1 MVKAPNEGP
10 MANKLTIYFS
20 SKFIDFGR
28 TLNSRN
34 GNAPPGLGIPRNAGP
49 VMAMRQQVW
58 G

>member
-1 MVKAPNEGP
+1 

-34 GNAPPGLGIPRNAGP
+34 SNAPPGLGIPRNA
-49 VMAMRQQVW
+49 RSDSENERTLCNER
-58 G
+58 